1 MSDDAKTER
10 PGEQIEPADEVEGHA
25 KLQAKADAKSE
36 RPGVAD
42 EGDEVEAHGKFSGP
56 KSD

>member
-10 PGEQIEPADEVEGHA
+10 PAGHDDQADEVEGHA
-25 KLQAKADAKSE
+25 KLNAKLEGKTE

-42 EGDEVEAHGKFSGP
+42 EGDEVEAHGKTSAP
-56 KSD
+56 KQS